1 MPIDMASVY
10 ADRFKASPQI
20 LQAAVLGQAPIPG
33 LDPYTALR
41 SLQLIKESQRMQMA
55 QAAQQ
60 PTQAPSLVD
69 QAVAQPIPQLQPQMP
84 QGAPQ
89 AAPQSQGLAGMP
101 AGAQGFAPGGIVSF
115 ANGGMGED
123 EMPSIEAPSAGG
135 GGGEDA
141 SNPLLEAIEA
151 MEGSPGSPVTY
162 QQLSSLY
169 PGLIRQI
176 MAQAPKGM
184 TAAERA
190 QFVKDYIRER
200 QTEAGESPFKAMR
213 QEIAEARGERAKNL
227 DRAQGVALLEA
238 AREALQPGGTM
249 RGLAGAAAAFGGS
262 YGRALQADRAER
274 RSLANMEMNIADAE
288 RKERMGMYGEARA
301 AAAAADKDRVEASRA
316 HTAKMTTLANLVRG
330 GMQATK
336 PTTGRPPSQPKLA
349 EQLGAAEIAFE
360 NDPSDENARRVLA
373 LRRAQKQVK
382 TTDIGETRAGLGTA
396 NIQRQIDTDVSDAL
410 EAWKVSREGAEYRKL
425 FRTDPKAAKK
435 LLDDQE
441 KEFRKRFTALNPPAP
456 GAATP
461 APKARAARPAPPE
474 GFVED

>member
-1 MPIDMASVY
+1 
-10 ADRFKASPQI
+10 
-20 LQAAVLGQAPIPG
+20 
-33 LDPYTALR
+33 
-41 SLQLIKESQRMQMA
+41 
-55 QAAQQ
+55 
-60 PTQAPSLVD
+60 
-69 QAVAQPIPQLQPQMP
+69 
-84 QGAPQ
+84 
-89 AAPQSQGLAGMP
+89 
-101 AGAQGFAPGGIVSF
+101 
-115 ANGGMGED
+115 MGED